1 MKIMYSIITHC
12 FFFLFIVLN
21 LFSCK
26 KTTFPTDEDQSDS
39 RGIFGSVALYS
50 EYGTLLSDASDVQ
63 IVAHCVDTL
72 MKDSSGN
79 ATDIFDTILT
89 IYTNE
94 EGLWSFENCPAG
106 YYSITALKD
115 GFGEYSRYNHWYDT
129 VRSDTLSTF
138 TLAKSPL
145 AHVIFDS
152 IRYAQNLLYV
162 SRTISF
168 LYNYSEDYPVA
179 TWYFFDTTPQV
190 SVLNHMYAYL
200 SGASFG
206 NLNKPHTYTMQM
218 AIYKLRSHGFSEKD
232 SVYVRIGLD
241 NYKFSSYQNS
251 NNQWIYPNVVEESS
265 VIGFYLDSFGDD

>member
-1 MKIMYSIITHC
+1 MKANKSIITPSLI
-12 FFFLFIVLN
+12 FLVFLLN
-21 LFSCK
+21 LLSCK
-26 KTTFPTDEDQSDS
+26 KNTFSTDDDQNDS

-79 ATDIFDTILT
+79 ATSIFDTILT
-89 IYTNE
+89 TYTNE
-94 EGLWSFENCPAG
+94 VGEWFLEYCPRG
-106 YYSITALKD
+106 YYSITALKND
-115 GFGEYSRYNHWYDT
+115 FGEYSYYNYWYDT

-138 TLAKSPL
+138 MLAKSPL

-152 IRYAQNLLYV
+152 VRYAQNLLYL

-168 LYNYSEDYPVA
+168 LYNYSEDYPVS

-206 NLNKPHTYTMQM
+206 NLNKPHIYTMQM
-218 AIYKLRSHGFSEKD
+218 TVDKLRSHGFSEKD

-241 NYKFSSYQNS
+241 NYKFSSYQN
-251 NNQWIYPNVVEESS
+251 NDNQWVYPNVVEESS